1 MKNSSLKRDFS
12 ASIVVF
18 LVALPLC
25 MGVAIASGGTVIQ
38 GILAG
43 VIGGIVVGLL
53 SGSHVS
59 VSGPAAGLIVI
70 VETAL
75 NDLKVID
82 PVHYFSAFATAV
94 LLAGIIQLIL
104 GAIKLGVIA
113 DFIPVS
119 VIKGMLAAIGIIMI
133 LKQLPHVLGY
143 DGNPFGDEGFL
154 QKDGHNTFSEIIVA
168 LQDVLPLTVIIG
180 VLGIAIQVIWE
191 MPAIKK
197 YKFTQLLPAPLLVVV
212 FGVALNELS
221 KHFFPDITI
230 VGKHM
235 VSVPVFSEMGN
246 IVGAS
251 KGLLNTIN
259 WPDLSFITNAVVLK
273 AAVVIAIIASIE
285 SLLSLEAGDK
295 IDPEK
300 RVSPPNRELF
310 AQGVG
315 NILAGIFGAMPVTA
329 VIVRTSAN
337 VNGGAKSRM
346 SAVIHGIWLL
356 LFVLALPVLI
366 NQIPNSALAAVLIF
380 VGYKLAKPKL
390 FKEQFKKGNTAFYP
404 FVVTILAILLTDLLI
419 GITIGMILGFYYVI
433 KSNFHKSFSI
443 VKDENNT
450 MLRFHNQASFLN
462 KSVLKEK
469 LSQVQPNEY
478 LLIDFSNCTFIDSDI
493 CDILSDFKVHAKNAN
508 IQLEMKFLNDKQERE
523 LFKMFQSS

>member
-1 MKNSSLKRDFS
+1 L
-12 ASIVVF
+12 
-18 LVALPLC
+18 
-25 MGVAIASGGTVIQ
+25 
-38 GILAG
+38 
-43 VIGGIVVGLL
+43 
-53 SGSHVS
+53 
-59 VSGPAAGLIVI
+59 
-70 VETAL
+70 
-75 NDLKVID
+75 
-82 PVHYFSAFATAV
+82 
-94 LLAGIIQLIL
+94 
-104 GAIKLGVIA
+104 
-113 DFIPVS
+113 
-119 VIKGMLAAIGIIMI
+119 
-133 LKQLPHVLGY
+133 
-143 DGNPFGDEGFL
+143 
-154 QKDGHNTFSEIIVA
+154 
-168 LQDVLPLTVIIG
+168 
-180 VLGIAIQVIWE
+180 
-191 MPAIKK
+191 
-197 YKFTQLLPAPLLVVV
+197 
-212 FGVALNELS
+212 GVALNEIS
-221 KHFFPDITI
+221 KHFFPDLTI

-246 IVGAS
+246 IMGAS

-259 WPDLSFITNAVVLK
+259 WPDLSFITSAVVLK

-285 SLLSLEAGDK
+285 TLLSLEAGDK

-346 SAVIHGIWLL
+346 SAVIHGVWLL
-356 LFVLALPVLI
+356 LFVLAFPMLI
-366 NQIPNSALAAVLIF
+366 NQIPNAALAAVLIF